1 MSLKENLLRLIFT
14 VNTTGF
20 VLIATVIFVVDAIG
34 TFLIIQKVP
43 YTEIDWSTYM
53 QQVECYTKK
62 NIRNYSQIGGDTGPV
77 VYPAGHLLT
86 YSVFHTLTNAGKD
99 IRMAQYIF
107 MGLYLMNLLAVF
119 RLYCKSSKI
128 APFVL
133 IFLSF
138 TGYRIHSIFVLR
150 LFNDPVAM
158 LFFYL
163 AANFF
168 ISQQWLIGC
177 LLYSF
182 GVSIKMNVLL
192 FAPPLFFILL
202 LNVGI
207 WRTILNLACCAVVQI
222 YVGLPFLMYDP
233 MAYIRRSFDLGRV
246 FLFKWTVNWRFL
258 PEEIFLSSRL
268 HLALLSCH
276 IVVLVI
282 FGYHMWF
289 RSHGGLRASLIE
301 LSHGIR
307 TRTGVAE
314 TLFALFSAN
323 LIGITFARSLH
334 YQFYSWYYHQLPFL
348 LFWNSST
355 SAAVKQPAIVP
366 WLSIII
372 KAAVLIGIEFCW
384 NVYPSTVLSSAFL
397 HVYHISIIVYLIVNR
412 VERFKRKAKSS

>member
-1 MSLKENLLRLIFT
+1 MTLKDDILRLVFT
-14 VNTTGF
+14 VNSTGF
-20 VLIATVIFVVDAIG
+20 ILVATTLFVFDAVG
-34 TFLIIQKVP
+34 TLFIIKKVP

-53 QQVECYTKK
+53 QQVECYMKK
-62 NIRNYSQIGGDTGPV
+62 GVRNYSLIEGDTGPV

-86 YSVFHTLTNAGKD
+86 YSVLHSFTNAGKD
-99 IRMAQYIF
+99 IRTGQFIF
-107 MGLYLMNLLAVF
+107 MGIYLLNLLAVF
-119 RLYCKSSKI
+119 RLYYKSNKI

-133 IFLSF
+133 PFLCF

-158 LFFYL
+158 FFFYL

-168 ISQQWLIGC
+168 VSQQWLFGC

-182 GVSIKMNVLL
+182 AVSIKMNVLL
-192 FAPPLFFILL
+192 FAPALFFILL
-202 LNVGI
+202 LNVGV
-207 WRTILNLACCAVVQI
+207 WRTILNLMCCAIVQV

-233 MAYIRRSFDLGRV
+233 VAYIRRSFDLGRV
-246 FLFKWTVNWRFL
+246 FLFKWTVNWRLL
-258 PEEIFLSSRL
+258 PEEVFLSPRL
-268 HLALLSCH
+268 HVALLTCH
-276 IVVLVI
+276 LIVLLI

-348 LFWNSST
+348 LFWNSNGT
-355 SAAVKQPAIVP
+355 AANKQPVYVP

-372 KAAVLIGIEFCW
+372 KAAVLVGIEICW
-384 NVYPSTVLSSAFL
+384 NVYPSTVLSSACL
-397 HVYHISIIVYLIVNR
+397 HVYHISILVYFVLTRI
-412 VERFKRKAKSS
+412 ERFKRKSKSS